1 MQISRVRATPRGQPL
16 LAKAEALT
24 VLAAMGAKQ
33 TGQIEPCLNTIARGM
48 PIKKL
53 VLVAEMSM
61 DGQRNIDPERFAT
74 TMQSA
79 GLLDP

>member
-1 MQISRVRATPRGQPL
+1 MVSLQAVG
-16 LAKAEALT
+16 K
-24 VLAAMGAKQ
+24 
-33 TGQIEPCLNTIARGM
+33 GM

-61 DGQRNIDPERFAT
+61 DENRQIDPSRFVT

-79 GLLDP
+79 GLDSIPIR

>member
-1 MQISRVRATPRGQPL
+1 MRITRVTPRPARYARYVAQ
-16 LAKAEALT
+16 
-24 VLAAMGAKQ
+24 V
-33 TGQIEPCLNTIARGM
+33 EPCLNTVGKGM

-61 DGQRNIDPERFAT
+61 DAERRLDPARFAT

-79 GLLDP
+79 GLLDA

>member
-1 MQISRVRATPRGQPL
+1 
-16 LAKAEALT
+16 
-24 VLAAMGAKQ
+24 
-33 TGQIEPCLNTIARGM
+33 M

-61 DGQRNIDPERFAT
+61 DGERNLDPARFAT

-79 GLLDP
+79 GLLDA